1 MTDRQKLDLAELKLK
16 LFQKYL
22 WTCEVCKRPLATF
35 GTPQLAHR
43 ISQSKMNL
51 RKYGEEIIHHELN
64 LAPVCC
70 LKCNSAVLID
80 RNPEQTELLIDRILE
95 AIDRRV

>member
-1 MTDRQKLDLAELKLK
+1 MTDRQRLDLAELKIK

-22 WTCEVCKRPLATF
+22 WTCEVCRRPLATF

-43 ISQSKMNL
+43 ISKSKLNL
-51 RKYGEEIIHHELN
+51 AMYGPDIIHHELN

-70 LKCNSAVLID
+70 LKCNSAVLVD
-80 RNPEQTELLIDRILE
+80 HKLDKKQALLVKIYAALDGG
-95 AIDRRV
+95 D